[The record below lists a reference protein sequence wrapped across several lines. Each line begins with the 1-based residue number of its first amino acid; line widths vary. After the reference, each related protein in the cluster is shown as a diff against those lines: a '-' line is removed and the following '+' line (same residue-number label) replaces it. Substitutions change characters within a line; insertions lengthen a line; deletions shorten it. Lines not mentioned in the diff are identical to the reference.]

1 MRGES
6 EGALLIE
13 LPVNTNHATLNHG
26 EQGSARFNFIIVL
39 IAVVVIVYAGYL
51 YVPVAYQSY
60 AFKDAM
66 QTKAD
71 AAAAQGFDANWIRDQ
86 LVKSEADYGIPSN
99 AVITPVASEGRM
111 EVRVQFT
118 RPISFPGFTYNYEFD
133 QTVKSGTFLAK

>member
-1 MRGES
+1 MNQDHTTINYDER
-6 EGALLIE
+6 
-13 LPVNTNHATLNHG
+13 
-26 EQGSARFNFIIVL
+26 GSARLNFIIVL
-39 IAVVVIVYAGYL
+39 IIVIAVIYSGYL
-51 YVPVAYQSY
+51 YVPVAYQAY
-60 AFKDAM
+60 AFKDMM

-86 LVKSEADYGIPSN
+86 LVKSEPDYGIPSD

>member
-1 MRGES
+1 M
-6 EGALLIE
+6 
-13 LPVNTNHATLNHG
+13 NKNHTALNHSERG
-26 EQGSARFNFIIVL
+26 AARLNFIIVL
-39 IAVVVIVYAGYL
+39 IVVVVVVYAGYL
-51 YVPVAYQSY
+51 YVPVAYQAY
-60 AFKDAM
+60 AFKDMM
-66 QTKAD
+66 QIKAD

-86 LVKSEADYGIPSN
+86 LVKSEPDYGIPSD

>member
-1 MRGES
+1 MK
-6 EGALLIE
+6 
-13 LPVNTNHATLNHG
+13 NHTAFSYD
-26 EQGSARFNFIIVL
+26 ERGSARLNFIIVL
-39 IAVVVIVYAGYL
+39 IIVIAVVYSGYL
-51 YVPVAYQSY
+51 YVPVAYQAY
-60 AFKDAM
+60 AFKDMM

-86 LVKSEADYGIPSN
+86 LVKSEPDYGIPSD

>member
-1 MRGES
+1 MK
-6 EGALLIE
+6 
-13 LPVNTNHATLNHG
+13 NHTAFNYD
-26 EQGSARFNFIIVL
+26 ERGSARLNFIIVL
-39 IAVVVIVYAGYL
+39 IIVIAVVYSGYL
-51 YVPVAYQSY
+51 YVPVAYQAY
-60 AFKDAM
+60 AFKDMM

-86 LVKSEADYGIPSN
+86 LVKSEPDYGIPSD